1 MMIHQNLSKLWMAY
15 DNDKCFLDIIRRT
28 STSKSNEGYFSQRQ
42 KTTWWNQAIFKSKAA
57 LKGHLHG

>member
-1 MMIHQNLSKLWMAY
+1 MAY

-42 KTTWWNQAIFKSKAA
+42 KTTW
-57 LKGHLHG
+57 